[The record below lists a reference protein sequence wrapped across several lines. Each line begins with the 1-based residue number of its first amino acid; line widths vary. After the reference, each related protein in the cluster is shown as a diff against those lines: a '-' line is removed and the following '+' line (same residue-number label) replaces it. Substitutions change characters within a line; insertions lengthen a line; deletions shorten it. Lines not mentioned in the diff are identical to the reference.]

1 MRISVEDEG
10 PGISPRDRRQIWD
23 PYCRLERDVAGEVR
37 GSGIGLAVVA
47 ELCSLY
53 GGEAWVE
60 DGEAGGSRFI
70 VELPAGRGTT
80 ADAMPVKATLDAPG
94 EE

>member
-1 MRISVEDEG
+1 EDEG

-23 PYCRLERDVAGEVR
+23 PYRRLERDVAGEVR

-60 DGEAGGSRFI
+60 DGEAGGSRFV
-70 VELPAGRGTT
+70 VELPAGRGT
-80 ADAMPVKATLDAPG
+80 AEDAMPEKATPDPRG
-94 EE
+94 EV